1 MFALLSLLSLLF
13 ANFTSDAQSVFCFQ
27 FFGLLLLRVVDFFV
41 HLFHLVYYFSV
52 RSIMYVGAHVVYRYS
67 WQFDWKLRSLLL
79 RGEKILTWSNFFT
92 EHFNQFHFLQT
103 SMCAHFYEKYACIP
117 FHGVKSGRERETV
130 RDRWRVYL
138 VGIWFFIGNVK
149 RKADSIPR

>member
-92 EHFNQFHFLQT
+92 EHFNQFHFSTNFHVRTFLWKICMY
-103 SMCAHFYEKYACIP
+103 SIP
-117 FHGVKSGRERETV
+117 WSKERKRERDSE
-130 RDRWRVYL
+130 RQMESIFGWDMILHWKCQAES
-138 VGIWFFIGNVK
+138 WFH
-149 RKADSIPR
+149 P